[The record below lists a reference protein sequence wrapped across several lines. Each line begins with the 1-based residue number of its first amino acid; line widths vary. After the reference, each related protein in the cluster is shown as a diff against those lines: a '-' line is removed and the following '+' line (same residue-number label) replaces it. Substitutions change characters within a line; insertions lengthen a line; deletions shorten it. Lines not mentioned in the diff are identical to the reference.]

1 MLTILYGS
9 DWTENRKEILRRI
22 ADDVRAEKGN
32 RILIVPELIS
42 HDTERRLAAVAG
54 DTSSRF
60 AQVLSFTRLGRRVM
74 DVVGNASQECLDN
87 SGRIVAMASAARQL
101 HSRLKAYAKVESK
114 PEFLSQMLDAVDEFK
129 RCCITPAD
137 LMAAS
142 HQTEGVLAQKLEE
155 LSLLLDSYDALCA
168 QGKRDPRDQMTWVLE
183 QLEEIDFAAHHT
195 FYVDGFPDFTRQ
207 NMAILEHFIASGADV
222 TVSLNCDAIR
232 SDHMAFEKAGQT
244 ASELYQFAQ
253 RKDIPVRTQR
263 ISGRHDVL
271 LSMRENLFQGS
282 NRAQPQLQQHLKVVR
297 DRKSVV

>member
-168 QGKRDPRDQMTWVLE
+168 QGKRDP
-183 QLEEIDFAAHHT
+183 
-195 FYVDGFPDFTRQ
+195 G
-207 NMAILEHFIASGADV
+207 
-222 TVSLNCDAIR
+222 IR
-232 SDHMAFEKAGQT
+232 
-244 ASELYQFAQ
+244 
-253 RKDIPVRTQR
+253 
-263 ISGRHDVL
+263 
-271 LSMRENLFQGS
+271 
-282 NRAQPQLQQHLKVVR
+282 
-297 DRKSVV
+297 